1 MCIRDS
7 NDIAPIAPVHILI
20 VPKKMIASINDLEK
34 EFRNLKDKNVKL
46 GIRSEFIELAEKEK
60 SNTVKIK
67 LTRVE
72 DFGNFKL
79 LTGKMGDL
87 VIKSKVEREKP
98 IPDGE
103 LNLYFPPEKC
113 CVYSD
118 EKLV

>member
-1 MCIRDS
+1 
-7 NDIAPIAPVHILI
+7 
-20 VPKKMIASINDLEK
+20 
-34 EFRNLKDKNVKL
+34 
-46 GIRSEFIELAEKEK
+46 
-60 SNTVKIK
+60 
-67 LTRVE
+67 
-72 DFGNFKL
+72 
-79 LTGKMGDL
+79 MGDL

>member
-1 MCIRDS
+1 MYKRQ
-7 NDIAPIAPVHILI
+7 
-20 VPKKMIASINDLEK
+20 
-34 EFRNLKDKNVKL
+34 KL
-46 GIRSEFIELAEKEK
+46 GIRSEFIELAEKER